1 MPLVGNI
8 FLRAAR
14 AFGYACVAGA
24 WALGILSAAQAQD
37 ESKPDD
43 PFVRNVSNKGTV
55 AAAFLEIGIGARAEA
70 MGGAYTAQAGSAEMI
85 YWNPAGLAY
94 VDGLAVSLSHTEW
107 LAETNFE
114 FFSVAAP
121 LPFANAVAAAS
132 FTSLAVPQQ
141 PVRTVAE
148 PEGTGENYSAQ
159 DFAVNVSVAARLISS
174 FSVGLSGKYISQRI
188 WTESASQFALDVG
201 VYYQTPLRGLVL
213 GSSISNFGPDLRM
226 QGRHLTNV
234 LDPDPV
240 NRGIENVPVGYE
252 TDSFSLPQIF
262 RFGVSYMLS
271 LPMRNHI
278 VMGVDLMHPTGST
291 EGINVGMEYGLL
303 DILFLRVGY
312 QSLYEREAVNGL
324 ALGAGLQYVLRSR
337 SRFAFDYAYSNWG
350 ILQKVHRVSLGIY
363 L

>member
-1 MPLVGNI
+1 MAPSGYISSFARTALGCLLVASAGSAG
-8 FLRAAR
+8 FLLPAR
-14 AFGYACVAGA
+14 A
-24 WALGILSAAQAQD
+24 QED
-37 ESKPDD
+37 TKPDD
-43 PFVRNVSNKGTV
+43 PFVQNVSNKGTV
-55 AAAFLEIGIGARAEA
+55 AAAFLEIGVGARAEA
-70 MGGAYTAQAGSAEMI
+70 MGGAYTAQAGQAEMI

-107 LAETNFE
+107 LAETSFE
-114 FFSVAAP
+114 FLTVAAP
-121 LPFANAVAAAS
+121 LPFFDAVAAAS

-159 DFAVNVSVAARLISS
+159 DYAVNVSVAARLISS
-174 FSVGLSGKYISQRI
+174 FSIGLSGKYISQRI

-201 VYYQTPLRGLVL
+201 VYYETPLRGLVL

-226 QGRHLTNV
+226 QGRHLTDV
-234 LDPDPV
+234 VDPDPV

-271 LPMRNHI
+271 LPMNNRI

-291 EGINVGMEYGLL
+291 EGVNVGMEYGLL
-303 DILFLRVGY
+303 NLLFLRVGY

-324 ALGAGLQYVLRSR
+324 TLGAGLQYVLRNR
-337 SRFAFDYAYSNWG
+337 SRFSFDYAYSNWG
-350 ILQKVHRVSLGIY
+350 ILQRVHRVSLGIY